1 MVDKYILAFDQ
12 GTSSSRAILFNNKA
26 KIIAKEQLSF
36 SQFYPRKNWVEQ
48 DPWEIYNTQIQ
59 AAKDLFQS
67 SKVNIEDIVSLGIT
81 NQRET
86 TIIWDKNTGE
96 PIYPAIVWQDKR
108 TEKRCLHIRAKKGE
122 FIREKTGLVI
132 DSYFSAT
139 KIQWILTN
147 VEGAKERAENGE
159 LYFGTVD
166 TWMVWNLSGRQ
177 KHITDFSNAS
187 RTLLFNINTLDWD
200 DELLDFFDIPR
211 KMLPELV
218 QSSGNLA
225 KVEKSVFGKELQ
237 IGSILGDQ
245 QAALFGQTC
254 FKKGMLKSTF
264 GTGSFMLMNTGKKP
278 RFSENGL
285 LTTIAWSING
295 KVKYALEGN
304 IFIAG
309 AAIKWLRDNLQII
322 NSADES
328 EYLAYSVPDSGGVY
342 VIPALA
348 GLGAPYWNND
358 VQGAILGLTLGSKRA
373 HIVRAALE
381 SIAYRTYD
389 MLKLIEQESGI
400 KIKSLAVDGGASAN
414 NFLMQFMANIIR
426 IEVERPK
433 ILETTSLGAAYTA
446 GLAVGYWSEDDIIKI
461 HKINKKF
468 HVEMQLDEATN
479 LYEEWSRVVD
489 HLIKGSNIRG
499 HHDKENCI

>member
-1 MVDKYILAFDQ
+1 MANKYILSFDQ
-12 GTSSSRAILFNNKA
+12 GTSSSRAILFDNKA

-67 SKVNIEDIVSLGIT
+67 SKVNVEDIVSLGIT

-86 TIIWDKNTGE
+86 TLIWDRKTGE

-108 TEKRCLHIRAKKGE
+108 TEKRCLHIRSKKGD
-122 FIREKTGLVI
+122 FIRKKTGLVV

-147 VEGAKERAENGE
+147 VEGAMQRAENGE
-159 LYFGTVD
+159 LCFGTVD
-166 TWMVWNLSGRQ
+166 TWLVWNLSGKK

-187 RTLLFNINTLDWD
+187 RTLLFNINTLEWD
-200 DELLDFFDIPR
+200 DELLEFFNIP
-211 KMLPELV
+211 KSILPELV
-218 QSSGNLA
+218 QSSGDLA
-225 KVEKSVFGKELQ
+225 RVEENIFGQEII

-245 QAALFGQTC
+245 QAALFGQAC

-285 LTTIAWSING
+285 LTTVAWSIDG

-348 GLGAPYWNND
+348 GLGAPFWNNE

-373 HIVRAALE
+373 HIVRATLE
-381 SIAYRTYD
+381 SLAYRTYD
-389 MLKLIEQESGI
+389 MLKLIEKESEI
-400 KIKSLAVDGGASAN
+400 KIKSLSVDGGASAN
-414 NFLMQFMANIIR
+414 NFLMQFLADIIR
-426 IEVERPK
+426 IEVARPK
-433 ILETTSLGAAYTA
+433 ILETTSLGAAYMA
-446 GLAVGYWSEDDIIKI
+446 GLAVGFWSKDDILKI

-468 HVEMQLDEATN
+468 QVSMQLDDATN
-479 LYEEWSRVVD
+479 LYEEWSRVVAN
-489 HLIKGSNIRG
+489 LIKGSDIRTNG
-499 HHDKENCI
+499 H

>member
-1 MVDKYILAFDQ
+1 MTKKYILSFDQ
-12 GTSSSRAILFNNKA
+12 GTSSSRTILFDKQA

-36 SQFYPRKNWVEQ
+36 SQFYPHKNWVEQ
-48 DPWEIYNTQIQ
+48 DPWEIYNTQIR
-59 AAKDLFQS
+59 AAKDLLNS
-67 SKVNIEDIVSLGIT
+67 SNINIQDIASLGIT

-86 TIIWDKNTGE
+86 TILWDRNTGE

-108 TEKRCLHIRAKKGE
+108 TEKRCLHIRSKKEE
-122 FIREKTGLVI
+122 FIRDKTGLVV

-139 KIQWILTN
+139 KIQWILSN
-147 VEGAKERAENGE
+147 VEGAREKAENGE
-159 LYFGTVD
+159 ICFGTVD
-166 TWMVWNLSGRQ
+166 TWLVWNLSGM
-177 KHITDFSNAS
+177 KSHITDFSNAS

-200 DELLDFFDIPR
+200 DELLEFFDIPR
-211 KMLPELV
+211 SILPELV
-218 QSSGNLA
+218 QSSGQLST
-225 KVEKSVFGKELQ
+225 VEKSIFGEELM
-237 IGSILGDQ
+237 ISSILGDQ

-285 LTTIAWSING
+285 LTTVAWSING

-328 EYLAYSVPDSGGVY
+328 EYLAYSVPNSGGVY

-373 HIVRAALE
+373 HIVRATLE
-381 SIAYRTYD
+381 SLAFRTYD
-389 MLKLIEQESGI
+389 MLKLIERESGI

-414 NFLMQFMANIIR
+414 NFLMQFVTDIIR
-426 IEVERPK
+426 IEVNRPK
-433 ILETTSLGAAYTA
+433 IVETTSLGAAYMA
-446 GLAVGYWSEDDIIKI
+446 GLAVGFWTEEEIIEI
-461 HKINKKF
+461 HQINKVF
-468 HVEMQLDEATN
+468 QSEMEEVEAMT
-479 LYEEWSRVVD
+479 LYDEWSRVVK
-489 HLIKGSNIRG
+489 HLIKGSDM
-499 HHDKENCI
+499 HMTKQL

>member
-1 MVDKYILAFDQ
+1 MAQKYILAFDQ
-12 GTSSSRAILFNNKA
+12 GTSSSRAILFDKKA
-26 KIIAKEQLSF
+26 KIAAKEQLSF

-48 DPWEIYNTQIQ
+48 DPWEIYDTQIQ
-59 AAKDLFQS
+59 AAKDLLQS
-67 SKVNIEDIVSLGIT
+67 SKIDIEDVVSLGIT

-86 TIIWDKNTGE
+86 TIIWDKSTGE

-108 TEKRCLHIRAKKGE
+108 TEKRCLNIRSKKGE
-122 FIREKTGLVI
+122 FIRMKTGLVV

-139 KIQWILTN
+139 KIQWILSN
-147 VEGAKERAENGE
+147 VEGAKERANNGE

-166 TWMVWNLSGRQ
+166 TWLVWNLSGR
-177 KHITDFSNAS
+177 KRHITDLSNAS

-200 DELLDFFDIPR
+200 DELLEFFDIP
-211 KMLPELV
+211 KSMLPELV
-218 QSSGNLA
+218 QSSGELA
-225 KVEKSVFGKELQ
+225 TVEESIFGREIL

-348 GLGAPYWNND
+348 GLGAPYWNNE

-373 HIVRAALE
+373 HIVRATLE
-381 SIAYRTYD
+381 SLAYRTFD
-389 MLKLIEQESGI
+389 MLKLIEKESEI
-400 KIKSLAVDGGASAN
+400 KIKSLSVDGGASAN
-414 NFLMQFMANIIR
+414 NFLMQFIADIIR
-426 IEVERPK
+426 IEVDRPK
-433 ILETTSLGAAYTA
+433 IVETTSLGAAYTA
-446 GLAVGYWSEDDIIKI
+446 GLAVGFWNEKEIIDI
-461 HKINKKF
+461 HKINKTF
-468 HVEMQLDEATN
+468 HVLMDEQVAAN
-479 LYEEWSRVVD
+479 LYQDWKYVVD
-489 HLIKGSNIRG
+489 HLIKGSDIRANK
-499 HHDKENCI
+499 D

>member
-1 MVDKYILAFDQ
+1 MMTKKYILSFDQ
-12 GTSSSRAILFNNKA
+12 GTSSSRAILFDQKA
-26 KIIAKEQLSF
+26 KIVAKEQLSF
-36 SQFYPRKNWVEQ
+36 SQFYPHKNWVEQ

-67 SKVNIEDIVSLGIT
+67 SKIDIQNIASLGIT

-86 TIIWDKNTGE
+86 TILWDRNTGE

-108 TEKRCLHIRAKKGE
+108 TEKRCLHIRSKKGE
-122 FIREKTGLVI
+122 FIRKKTGLVV

-147 VEGAKERAENGE
+147 VEGAREKAENGE
-159 LYFGTVD
+159 ICFGTVD
-166 TWMVWNLSGRQ
+166 TWLVWNLSG
-177 KHITDFSNAS
+177 KKSHITDFSNAS

-200 DELLDFFDIPR
+200 DELLEFFNIPR
-211 KMLPELV
+211 SVLPELV
-218 QSSGNLA
+218 ESSGHLST
-225 KVEKSVFGKELQ
+225 VEEKVFGSELM

-254 FKKGMLKSTF
+254 FKKGMLKSTY

-285 LTTIAWSING
+285 LTTVAWSING

-328 EYLAYSVPDSGGVY
+328 EYLAYSVPNSGGVY

-348 GLGAPYWNND
+348 GLGAPYWNNE

-373 HIVRAALE
+373 HIVRATLE
-381 SIAYRTYD
+381 SLAYRTYD
-389 MLKLIEQESGI
+389 MLKLIESESGI

-414 NFLMQFMANIIR
+414 NFLMQFISDIIR
-426 IEVERPK
+426 IEVNRPK
-433 ILETTSLGAAYTA
+433 IVETTSLGAAYTA
-446 GLAVGYWSEDDIIKI
+446 GLAVGFWTEDDIRYI
-461 HKINKKF
+461 HKINKRF
-468 HVEMQLDEATN
+468 HVEMDEQEASD
-479 LYEEWSRVVD
+479 LYKEWSRVVQ
-489 HLIKGSNIRG
+489 HLIKGSDIHSAN
-499 HHDKENCI
+499 